1 MTKKAEIHPH
11 DRLGRLAD
19 LAALIEFGLIGLR
32 ECNWKPAS
40 HGLGWIAVQIQDEL
54 RDVIEVLSKEE
65 KSKRQL
71 RVVGDQDA

>member
-40 HGLGWIAVQIQDEL
+40 HGRKRRKASGSFESLAIKTHSNARAV
-54 RDVIEVLSKEE
+54 
-65 KSKRQL
+65 
-71 RVVGDQDA
+71 